1 MVIMQW
7 IMLPLLMDVGVPV
20 PVYVQELAVQDVQ
33 DARVLVLEVA
43 VIHVAELVKAVA
55 LTHVKLLALPLV
67 KILVQMVVIQ
77 LVLNLV

>member
-55 LTHVKLLALPLV
+55 LTRVKLLALPLV
-67 KILVQMVVIQ
+67 KILVQMAVIQ